1 MDVAGAFFRQVAEVV
16 EVVEP
21 EPVELDAEPESEPEF
36 ELAAGLSAPA
46 AGAAGAVGEA
56 DVPPLPL
63 RKSVTYHPVP
73 LSWKPAAVNCFLNVL
88 LAQDGQSVSGASDT
102 FCNTSL
108 AKPQDSQ
115 R

>member
-1 MDVAGAFFRQVAEVV
+1 VLFRQVADAA
-16 EVVEP
+16 
-21 EPVELDAEPESEPEF
+21 VELDELDDVPESEPD
-36 ELAAGLSAPA
+36 AGLSALP
-46 AGAAGAVGEA
+46 AGAADAVDDAAGA

-63 RKSVTYHPVP
+63 RKSVTYQPVP
-73 LSWKPAAVNCFLNVL
+73 LSWNPAAVSCFLKVL
-88 LAQDGQSVSGASDT
+88 LAQDGQSVKGASDT

>member
-1 MDVAGAFFRQVAEVV
+1 MFFRQVADAA
-16 EVVEP
+16 
-21 EPVELDAEPESEPEF
+21 VELDELAAEPESE
-36 ELAAGLSAPA
+36 LDAGLSAPA
-46 AGAAGAVGEA
+46 AGAAVDAVDEAAGA

-63 RKSVTYHPVP
+63 RKSVTYQPVP
-73 LSWKPAAVNCFLNVL
+73 LSWKPAAVSCFLKVL
-88 LAQDGQSVSGASDT
+88 LAQDGQSVNGASDT

>member
-1 MDVAGAFFRQVAEVV
+1 MAGAFVRQVAGVV
-16 EVVEP
+16 VVEP
-21 EPVELDAEPESEPEF
+21 DVLADELEAVPESA
-36 ELAAGLSAPA
+36 LAAGLSAA
-46 AGAAGAVGEA
+46 AGADEAAAGA

-63 RKSVTYHPVP
+63 RKSVTYQPVP
-73 LSWKPAAVNCFLNVL
+73 LSWKPAAVNCFLKVL